1 MGNLID
7 KVAAFHN
14 VVEYKEHHWTG
25 TFDDYLELVKENPRV
40 TRNAFQRIYDM
51 IMSYG
56 KEEYVDAKKKL
67 VHYKFFDDADNFGE
81 DAVYGLDIPLMR
93 LVNVFKSA
101 ALGYGT
107 EKRVILL
114 HGPVGS
120 SKSTIARLLKKGLES
135 YSKKPEGALYTY
147 EWIDLPFGED
157 PGDAVAHQRRTLHL
171 IPQAFRAE
179 ALSGVG
185 IDPSTVTLTGEL
197 NPSCRFVMRKL
208 MEHYNGE
215 LSKVLVT
222 CAC

>member
-1 MGNLID
+1 MGNLIE
-7 KVAAFHN
+7 KVASFHD

-25 TFDDYLELVKENPRV
+25 TFDDYLELVKENPRI

-157 PGDAVAHQRRTLHL
+157 P
-171 IPQAFRAE
+171 
-179 ALSGVG
+179 
-185 IDPSTVTLTGEL
+185 
-197 NPSCRFVMRKL
+197 VMQDDISYCK
-208 MEHYNGE
+208 
-215 LSKVLVT
+215 S
-222 CAC
+222 